1 MELQVGKKLLAK
13 APPVHPNSDPP
24 PIKATIKGYGVAAYR
39 RASTN
44 QEAAATSSAKISI
57 CKTVKLSAQPGQG
70 SSGTS
75 THTHTPVSY
84 SRAMHHIRLLLL
96 GPRME
101 ITGKNP
107 MKVVTSSDC
116 SHNWLIYFISL
127 KQSIVVT
134 SILNITE
141 TFLSVLSLPVSSFTG
156 TFGFW

>member
-57 CKTVKLSAQPGQG
+57 CKTVKLSGQPGQG

-75 THTHTPVSY
+75 THTHTSFLFSSNASY
-84 SRAMHHIRLLLL
+84 QASFARSKNGNYRKKSHESGHIIQL
-96 GPRME
+96 
-101 ITGKNP
+101 
-107 MKVVTSSDC
+107 
-116 SHNWLIYFISL
+116 
-127 KQSIVVT
+127 
-134 SILNITE
+134 
-141 TFLSVLSLPVSSFTG
+141 FT
-156 TFGFW
+156 

>member
-1 MELQVGKKLLAK
+1 MHLGKFPNFPSSAQLLTLSLLLTVFPSHFKQISCFCYGTAGWWDWQEVIGHSS
-13 APPVHPNSDPP
+13 PVHPNPDPP

-39 RASTN
+39 RESTN

-57 CKTVKLSAQPGQG
+57 CKTVKLSGQPGQG

-75 THTHTPVSY
+75 THTPVSY

-107 MKVVTSSDC
+107 MKVVTLSNC
-116 SHNWLIYFISL
+116 SHN
-127 KQSIVVT
+127 
-134 SILNITE
+134 
-141 TFLSVLSLPVSSFTG
+141 
-156 TFGFW
+156 